1 VALDF
6 PAAPSPGQG
15 FAAGNI
21 AWVWDGNKWAAATA
35 GSGSLA
41 ISASTVLPAGTTG
54 LVLVDTTSG
63 TLTVTLPPAPA
74 LGQTLTI
81 KDANGFAGSGNP
93 LTVAGGGFTIE
104 GALNLVIAANYGWV
118 QLAFAGTAWVQ
129 V

>member
-1 VALDF
+1 MADTVAIDIVAQPTPVIEVIAGVGQQGPPG
-6 PAAPSPGQG
+6 PAWQPG
-15 FAAGNI
+15 FMS
-21 AWVWDGNKWAAATA
+21 VTA
-35 GSGSLA
+35 SG
-41 ISASTVLPAGTTG
+41 TLPAGTGG

-74 LGQTLTI
+74 LGQSLTI

-93 LTVAGGGFTIE
+93 ITVAGGGFTIE
-104 GALNLVIAANYGWV
+104 GALSLVIAANYGWV